1 MYNEEF
7 SIYYSFVYFCVLS
20 EILPITVSAFSARL
34 TYLNIRHIIRH
45 QVPVFRRRLDRQL
58 TAMILAKVAFLV
70 VTTSSFVIF
79 RIHTLNRSI
88 DSTDSMGIA
97 IEQLILTITSSL
109 FYGNSSVSDIVLFN
123 IFMFFFYSRAP
134 ALYFC

>member
-109 FYGNSSVSDIVLFN
+109 FYGNFSVSDIVLFN